1 MTAKYQKPLVL
12 VIASLLATTAAIAQ
26 QAEPSPAPPAVTPAP
41 PPAAE
46 QGAQPALPAI
56 PPQPKKDQ
64 EAAANEVLNKS
75 PAPASNCYSGFHT
88 SFDYDITGSALTALG
103 RKVIEPGGLC
113 DQYREYSADMP
124 IEIGVPLLPGVS
136 VNIDKLCK
144 MVQRPPCPEP
154 PGSTLKTRIKR
165 KSEPANVIPEAAT
178 ARYPGSQKS
187 RRFNCYDPG

>member
-1 MTAKYQKPLVL
+1 MTAKQKPLVL

-26 QAEPSPAPPAVTPAP
+26 QADPSPAPPACPAP

-46 QGAQPALPAI
+46 QGPQPASPAS
-56 PPQPKKDQ
+56 PPSRRRTQ

-75 PAPASNCYSGFHT
+75 PAAAPNCYSGFHT

-124 IEIGVPLLPGVS
+124 IEIGVPVLPGVS

-154 PGSTLKTRIKR
+154 PGEHTENQDQAKK
-165 KSEPANVIPEAAT
+165 
-178 ARYPGSQKS
+178 
-187 RRFNCYDPG
+187 

>member
-1 MTAKYQKPLVL
+1 

-26 QAEPSPAPPAVTPAP
+26 QTDPAPAP
-41 PPAAE
+41 PPTEA
-46 QGAQPALPAI
+46 GQPPTLPSA
-56 PPQPKKDQ
+56 PPPPKKDQQ

-75 PAPASNCYSGFHT
+75 PAPTTNCYSGFHT

-113 DQYREYSADMP
+113 DQYREYAADTP
-124 IEIGVPLLPGVS
+124 FEVGVPLLPGVS

-154 PGSTLKTRIKR
+154 PA
-165 KSEPANVIPEAAT
+165 EHAE
-178 ARYPGSQKS
+178 SQDQAKK
-187 RRFNCYDPG
+187 

>member
-1 MTAKYQKPLVL
+1 LVEQKLL
-12 VIASLLATTAAIAQ
+12 ILAIISLFAATPAIAQ
-26 QAEPSPAPPAVTPAP
+26 QTEPASA

-46 QGAQPALPAI
+46 QGLKPAPSN
-56 PPQPKKDQ
+56 PPQLPEKDQ
-64 EAAANEVLNKS
+64 QAAANDILTKS
-75 PAPASNCYSGFHT
+75 AGPAINCYRGFHT

-154 PGSTLKTRIKR
+154 SAGHTENQDQAKK
-165 KSEPANVIPEAAT
+165 
-178 ARYPGSQKS
+178 
-187 RRFNCYDPG
+187 

>member
-1 MTAKYQKPLVL
+1 MTEQKPLIL
-12 VIASLLATTAAIAQ
+12 AIISLLATTPAIAQ
-26 QAEPSPAPPAVTPAP
+26 QTEPAPA

-46 QGAQPALPAI
+46 QGAKPASPN
-56 PPQPKKDQ
+56 PPQPPEKGQ
-64 EAAANEVLNKS
+64 QAAAANDILTKS
-75 PAPASNCYSGFHT
+75 AGPAVNCYRGFHT

-154 PGSTLKTRIKR
+154 PAEHT
-165 KSEPANVIPEAAT
+165 E
-178 ARYPGSQKS
+178 SQDQAKK
-187 RRFNCYDPG
+187 

>member
-1 MTAKYQKPLVL
+1 LTEQESLILA
-12 VIASLLATTAAIAQ
+12 IISLLAATPAIAQ
-26 QAEPSPAPPAVTPAP
+26 QTEPPPA

-46 QGAQPALPAI
+46 QGVKPAYPNPSQLPE
-56 PPQPKKDQ
+56 KDP
-64 EAAANEVLNKS
+64 AAANDILTKS
-75 PAPASNCYSGFHT
+75 AGSASNCYRGFHT

-113 DQYREYSADMP
+113 DQYREYSAGMP

-154 PGSTLKTRIKR
+154 STGHTENQDQAKK
-165 KSEPANVIPEAAT
+165 
-178 ARYPGSQKS
+178 
-187 RRFNCYDPG
+187 

>member
-1 MTAKYQKPLVL
+1 LTEQKPLIL
-12 VIASLLATTAAIAQ
+12 AIISLLATTPAIAQ
-26 QAEPSPAPPAVTPAP
+26 QTEPAPA

-46 QGAQPALPAI
+46 QGEKPASPN
-56 PPQPKKDQ
+56 PPQPPEKDQ
-64 EAAANEVLNKS
+64 QAANDILTKS
-75 PAPASNCYSGFHT
+75 AGPAINCYRGFHT

-154 PGSTLKTRIKR
+154 SAEHT
-165 KSEPANVIPEAAT
+165 E
-178 ARYPGSQKS
+178 SQDQAKK
-187 RRFNCYDPG
+187 